1 MEAVRNLGF
10 KFQSTFG
17 NLKTLVDGQRLVE
30 GADKSSGRKFN
41 IYIERV
47 RYSFYNI
54 LDYIVGS
61 CS

>member
-1 MEAVRNLGF
+1 MRNLGF

-30 GADKSSGRKFN
+30 GAEKSSGRKFN

-47 RYSFYNI
+47 SYSFTEL
-54 LDYIVGS
+54 LDYLVGS